1 MSIAFSLDIL
11 WKYTE
16 GEHNGRINRNRN
28 LYNPKADIWR
38 KLSHTLIEDS
48 RDRWSIE
55 DAGTYFP
62 IWFNTLIHYA
72 EETKDTD
79 FFQHPVTQ
87 YYFRYLRELIS
98 PMGVIPDYGDGRWGS
113 CWGLLLSCLEAGVA
127 AYQDG
132 EMKAAAHRLFH
143 AMSALDNGLSV
154 LSLKG
159 IHGLVD
165 SCLWADDGV
174 MEIQKERESRE
185 VLEDV
190 VGKKIVFEK
199 NGNYLL
205 TNYRDEG
212 RFAWLQRNYL
222 RNTIPVEPEKAHH
235 GHSDENSIVCLI
247 SNGCVLL
254 HDGGYR
260 DCISEK
266 RAYRSDYYHNRVILR
281 NYSASKFSATMTFAA
296 PSKTCFCSVDIFS

>member
-1 MSIAFSLDIL
+1 
-11 WKYTE
+11 
-16 GEHNGRINRNRN
+16 
-28 LYNPKADIWR
+28 
-38 KLSHTLIEDS
+38 
-48 RDRWSIE
+48 
-55 DAGTYFP
+55 
-62 IWFNTLIHYA
+62 
-72 EETKDTD
+72 
-79 FFQHPVTQ
+79 
-87 YYFRYLRELIS
+87 
-98 PMGVIPDYGDGRWGS
+98 
-113 CWGLLLSCLEAGVA
+113 
-127 AYQDG
+127 
-132 EMKAAAHRLFH
+132 
-143 AMSALDNGLSV
+143 
-154 LSLKG
+154 
-159 IHGLVD
+159 
-165 SCLWADDGV
+165 

-281 NYSASKFSATMTFAA
+281 IYSASKFSATITFAA